1 MDNYVLLG
9 ACFLLGILLRR
20 SGRLPDNA
28 AAALNGFVVHIS
40 LPALTLTYVHD
51 LNLDASLI
59 LPALMAWV
67 MFGIGCGFFWLAAK
81 ALGFSRATTGGL
93 MLTGGL
99 ANTSFIGLP
108 MIETFYGT
116 QFLGL
121 GILIDQVGSY
131 FVLST
136 LGILIASVY
145 SSSGRVI
152 DAKAVIRRIVLFV
165 PFQAFVLAL
174 LLMPFEYPTWLDEL
188 LKRLGATLI
197 PLALVSV
204 GYQLRLSQVRG
215 KLSALATGLV
225 FKLLLGPTLILL
237 LFAGL
242 LGAEGAVMRVTV
254 FEAAMPPMIGAS
266 IVAMDH
272 ELDPPLL
279 TLMVG
284 VGIPLSFL
292 TLPAWWYLLSIF

>member
-1 MDNYVLLG
+1 MNNYILLG
-9 ACFLLGILLRR
+9 ACLLLGLFLRR

-28 AAALNGFVVHIS
+28 AASLNGFVVHIS
-40 LPALTLTYVHD
+40 LPALTLTYVHG
-51 LNLDASLI
+51 LKLDTSLI

-67 MFGIGCGFFWLAAK
+67 MFGVGCGFFWLAAR

-108 MIETFYGT
+108 MIDTFYGP

-121 GILIDQVGSY
+121 GILIDQLGSY

-136 LGILIASVY
+136 LGILVASLY
-145 SSSGRVI
+145 SGHSVN
-152 DAKAVIRRIVLFV
+152 AKTVIRKIVLFV

-174 LLMPFEYPTWLDEL
+174 LLMPFEYPIWLDEL
-188 LKRLGATLI
+188 LKRLGATLVPI
-197 PLALVSV
+197 ALVSV
-204 GYQLRLSQVRG
+204 GYQLQLSQVRG
-215 KLSALATGLV
+215 KAHALTVGLV
-225 FKLLLGPTLILL
+225 FKLAVAPALILL
-237 LFAGL
+237 LFAGV
-242 LGAEGAVMRVTV
+242 LGAEGPVLSVTV
-254 FEAAMPPMIGAS
+254 FEAAMGPMIGAS
-266 IVAMDH
+266 IVAIDH

-292 TLPAWWYLLSIF
+292 TLPVWWHLLS

>member
-1 MDNYVLLG
+1 MNNYLLL
-9 ACFLLGILLRR
+9 AVCFLLGMALRR

-28 AAALNGFVVHIS
+28 AAALNGFIVHIS
-40 LPALTLTYVHD
+40 LPALTLSYVHD
-51 LNLDASLI
+51 LELDSGLI
-59 LPALMAWV
+59 LPALMAWI
-67 MFGIGCGFFWLAAK
+67 MFGIGCAFFWMAGRSF
-81 ALGFSRATTGGL
+81 GFSRATTGGL

-108 MIETFYGT
+108 MIETFYGKD
-116 QFLGL
+116 FLGL

-136 LGILIASVY
+136 LGILIASIY
-145 SSSGRVI
+145 SSGKAV
-152 DAKAVIRRIVLFV
+152 DAKAVARKIALFV

-174 LLMPFEYPTWLDEL
+174 ILMPVDYPVWLADL
-188 LKRLGATLI
+188 LKRLGATLV

-204 GYQLRLSQVRG
+204 GYQIRLSQVRG
-215 KLSALATGLV
+215 KLTPLATGLA
-225 FKLLLGPTLILL
+225 FKLILAPALILL

-242 LGAEGAVMRVTV
+242 FGAEGQAMQVTV
-254 FEAAMPPMIGAS
+254 FEAAMAPMIGAS

-292 TLPAWWYLLSIF
+292 TLPAWWWLLNLV

>member
-1 MDNYVLLG
+1 MNNYVLLG
-9 ACFLLGILLRR
+9 ACLLLGLFLRR

-28 AAALNGFVVHIS
+28 AASLNGFVVHIS
-40 LPALTLTYVHD
+40 LPALTLTYVHG
-51 LNLDASLI
+51 LKLDTSLI

-67 MFGIGCGFFWLAAK
+67 MFGVGCGFFWLAAR

-108 MIETFYGT
+108 MIDTFYGP

-121 GILIDQVGSY
+121 GILIDQLGSY

-136 LGILIASVY
+136 LGILVASLY
-145 SSSGRVI
+145 SGHSVN
-152 DAKAVIRRIVLFV
+152 AKTVIRKIVLFV

-174 LLMPFEYPTWLDEL
+174 LLMPFEYPIWLDEL
-188 LKRLGATLI
+188 LKRLGATLVPI
-197 PLALVSV
+197 ALVSV
-204 GYQLRLSQVRG
+204 GYQLQLSQVRG
-215 KLSALATGLV
+215 KAHALTVGLV
-225 FKLLLGPTLILL
+225 FKLAVAPALILL
-237 LFAGL
+237 LFAGV
-242 LGAEGAVMRVTV
+242 LGAEGPVLSVTV
-254 FEAAMPPMIGAS
+254 FEAAMGPMIGAS
-266 IVAMDH
+266 IVAIDH

-292 TLPAWWYLLSIF
+292 TLPVWWHLLS

>member
-1 MDNYVLLG
+1 MNNYLLL
-9 ACFLLGILLRR
+9 AVCFLLGMALRR

-28 AAALNGFVVHIS
+28 VAALNGFIVHVS
-40 LPALTLTYVHD
+40 LPALTLSYVHD
-51 LNLDASLI
+51 LKLDTSLI
-59 LPALMAWV
+59 LPALMAWI
-67 MFGIGCGFFWLAAK
+67 MFGIGCGFFWLAGRTFG
-81 ALGFSRATTGGL
+81 LSRATTGGL

-108 MIETFYGT
+108 MIETFYGKE
-116 QFLGL
+116 FLGL

-136 LGILIASVY
+136 LGILVASIY
-145 SSSGRVI
+145 SSGKAV
-152 DAKAVIRRIVLFV
+152 DAKAVARKIALFV

-174 LLMPFEYPTWLDEL
+174 ILMPVAYPDWLTAL
-188 LKRLGATLI
+188 LGRLGATLV

-204 GYQLRLSQVRG
+204 GYQIRFSQVRG
-215 KLSALATGLV
+215 KAAPLGLGLA
-225 FKLLLGPTLILL
+225 FKLVLAPAVMLL

-242 LGAEGAVMRVTV
+242 FGAEGQIMRVTV
-254 FEAAMPPMIGAS
+254 FEAAMAPMIGAS

-292 TLPAWWYLLSIF
+292 TLPAWWWLLNFV

>member
-1 MDNYVLLG
+1 MSNYLVLG

-28 AAALNGFVVHIS
+28 AVTLNGFVVNIS
-40 LPALTLTYVHD
+40 LPALTLAYVHD
-51 LNLDASLI
+51 LDLDSRLI
-59 LPALMAWV
+59 LPALMPWIV
-67 MFGIGCGFFWLAAK
+67 FGLGCAFFWLVGRV
-81 ALGFSRATTGGL
+81 LGFSPATTGGL

-99 ANTSFIGLP
+99 ANTAFVGLP
-108 MIETFYGT
+108 MIETFFGAEY
-116 QFLGL
+116 LGL
-121 GILIDQVGSY
+121 GILIDQAGSY
-131 FVLST
+131 LVLST
-136 LGILIASVY
+136 LGILVASIH
-145 SSSGRVI
+145 SSGSGV
-152 DAKAVIRRIVLFV
+152 DAGNIIRRIALFV

-174 LLMPFEYPTWLDEL
+174 ILTPFEYPAWLDEL
-188 LKRLGATLI
+188 LKRLGGTLV

-204 GYQLRLSQVRG
+204 GYQLRLSAVRG
-215 KLSALATGLV
+215 KATALVTGLV
-225 FKLLLGPTLILL
+225 FKLVLAPTLIFM

-242 LGAEGAVMRVTV
+242 LGAEGQTMQVTV

-279 TLMVG
+279 TLMIG

-292 TLPAWWYLLSIF
+292 TLPAWWYVLTLI

>member
-1 MDNYVLLG
+1 MNNYLMLG
-9 ACFLLGILLRR
+9 ACFLLGIVLRR

-28 AAALNGFVVHIS
+28 AVTLNGFLVHIS
-40 LPALTLTYVHD
+40 LPALTLAYVHD
-51 LNLDASLI
+51 LDLNSSLI
-59 LPALMAWV
+59 LPALMAWI
-67 MFGIGCGFFWLAAK
+67 MFGLGCGFFWLAGR
-81 ALGFSRATTGGL
+81 ALGFSPATTGGL

-99 ANTSFIGLP
+99 ANTAFIGLP
-108 MIETFYGT
+108 MIETFYGAEY
-116 QFLGL
+116 LGL
-121 GILIDQVGSY
+121 GILIDQAGSY

-136 LGILIASVY
+136 LGILVASIY
-145 SSSGRVI
+145 SSGPALNI
-152 DAKAVIRRIVLFV
+152 KTVIRRIVLFV

-174 LLMPFEYPTWLDEL
+174 VLTPVEYPAWLDEL

-204 GYQLRLSQVRG
+204 GYQLRLSAVRG
-215 KLSALATGLV
+215 KATALATGLL
-225 FKLLLGPTLILL
+225 FKLALGPAVILIL
-237 LFAGL
+237 FAAL
-242 LGAEGAVMRVTV
+242 LGAQGPAVQVTV

-279 TLMVG
+279 TLMIG

-292 TLPAWWYLLSIF
+292 TLPAWWYLLTLV